1 MSVSPSKATLA
12 LVDIGKTFPFAP
24 STHAF
29 YERTA
34 LPQALALEERLE
46 QTGNALPTFERAY
59 NIHKELLLDVR
70 RAIKDCRAGKVLYR
84 QQH

>member
-1 MSVSPSKATLA
+1 LSASASKATLA

-59 NIHKELLLDVR
+59 NIHKKVLVDEHK
-70 RAIKDCRAGKVLYR
+70 AIKDCRVSKVLYR